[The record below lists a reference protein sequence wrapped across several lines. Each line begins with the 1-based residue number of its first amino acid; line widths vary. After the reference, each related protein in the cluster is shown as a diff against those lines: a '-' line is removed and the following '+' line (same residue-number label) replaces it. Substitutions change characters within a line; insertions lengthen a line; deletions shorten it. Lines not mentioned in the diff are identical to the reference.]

1 LGSAFFEKMVYSITV
16 SDKNIQKRE
25 EKACGIYQF

>member
-1 LGSAFFEKMVYSITV
+1 MVYSITV